1 MIIRELRLNHG
12 GGNTPCRTLVDYLA
26 DPQQSQS
33 RVADVAFHN
42 LYADTLDNAIAE
54 MSATQACNSRCR
66 TPKTVHLLVSFSAGE
81 RPTPEQIHDMQS
93 KILKAI
99 GMEGHQCICVAHDDT
114 DNFHFHMAISRINP
128 EDYSARNLP
137 HGCYTHEFVRLAKE
151 FEHDLSLERTN
162 HEPHH
167 TQSERLVNDFE
178 IKTGEKSYC
187 EHIRELNLTECGSW
201 QEIADRLM
209 KKNSRIRKQNNGL
222 IIETLDG
229 KYRVKASTVSRDLSR
244 KKLADRLGELPED
257 LTGRLPE
264 EPVQTPEKEPVLSQH
279 SELYSTYLQAKDAMK
294 APNLADEAI
303 KRWSENQYAGLR
315 KWAEQTGR
323 KIAGYPEVLKKPL
336 LELYRQD
343 ARTMV
348 NDVER
353 RKKGLRKRL
362 QRGMKSFK
370 DFCALCAPG
379 NPECR
384 RALLEMHAYE
394 TVKRNGVQPEQLQRT
409 GWSGRLNELV
419 RRFNAIKH
427 ALTEFRDAL
436 MKGLRPDRVTKQ
448 GSVVHFYKMIRMIVR
463 HRKPLITGDY
473 RYDRERNVIA
483 ESGTGGPGTVRRIDA
498 GAVRVAGGQPGDAE
512 RNSGLRERIRG
523 ILDRLSPGERERV
536 ARAAAERLRKCREA
550 LEVGSARQPDR
561 HAETAQ
567 RGRVHNLSP
576 EQLVHIVRQRNA
588 EVLLRQNASR
598 NL

>member
-1 MIIRELRLNHG
+1 
-12 GGNTPCRTLVDYLA
+12 
-26 DPQQSQS
+26 
-33 RVADVAFHN
+33 
-42 LYADTLDNAIAE
+42 
-54 MSATQACNSRCR
+54 
-66 TPKTVHLLVSFSAGE
+66 
-81 RPTPEQIHDMQS
+81 
-93 KILKAI
+93 
-99 GMEGHQCICVAHDDT
+99 
-114 DNFHFHMAISRINP
+114 
-128 EDYSARNLP
+128 
-137 HGCYTHEFVRLAKE
+137 
-151 FEHDLSLERTN
+151 
-162 HEPHH
+162 
-167 TQSERLVNDFE
+167 
-178 IKTGEKSYC
+178 
-187 EHIRELNLTECGSW
+187 
-201 QEIADRLM
+201 
-209 KKNSRIRKQNNGL
+209 
-222 IIETLDG
+222 
-229 KYRVKASTVSRDLSR
+229 
-244 KKLADRLGELPED
+244 
-257 LTGRLPE
+257 
-264 EPVQTPEKEPVLSQH
+264 
-279 SELYSTYLQAKDAMK
+279 
-294 APNLADEAI
+294 
-303 KRWSENQYAGLR
+303 
-315 KWAEQTGR
+315 
-323 KIAGYPEVLKKPL
+323 
-336 LELYRQD
+336 
-343 ARTMV
+343 MV

-512 RNSGLRERIRG
+512 RYSGLRERIRG

>member
-12 GGNTPCRTLVDYLA
+12 DGNTPCRTLVDYLA

-33 RVADVAFHN
+33 RVADVSFHN
-42 LYADTLDNAIAE
+42 LYADTLSNAIAE

-66 TPKTVHLLVSFSAGE
+66 TPKTLHLLVSFSAGE
-81 RPTPEQIHDMQS
+81 RPTPEQIRDMQS

-128 EDYSARNLP
+128 DDYSARNLP

-209 KKNSRIRKQNNGL
+209 LKNSRIRKQNNGL

-257 LTGRLPE
+257 LTGHLPE
-264 EPVQTPEKEPVLSQH
+264 GPVQTPEREPVLPQH
-279 SELYSTYLQAKDAMK
+279 KELYRTYIQAKDAMRSQ
-294 APNLADEAI
+294 NLADEAI
-303 KRWSENQYAGLR
+303 KHWSENEYANLR
-315 KWAEQTGR
+315 KWAERTGK
-323 KIAGYPEVLKKPL
+323 KIAGYPEELKKPL

-343 ARTMV
+343 VRTMV
-348 NDVER
+348 YDVER
-353 RKKGLRKRL
+353 RKRGIKKQL
-362 QRGMKSFK
+362 QRGMKSYK
-370 DFCALCAPG
+370 NFCVLCAPG
-379 NPECR
+379 KPECR

-394 TVKRNGVQPEQLQRT
+394 TIRRNGEQSMQRT
-409 GWSGRLNELV
+409 GWSKRLYELV
-419 RRFNAIKH
+419 GRFNAIKS
-427 ALTEFRDAL
+427 ALIEFRKEL
-436 MKGLRPDRVTKQ
+436 QKGLRPDRITKQ
-448 GSVVHFYKMIRMIVR
+448 GSVVHCYKKIRMIVR
-463 HRKPLITGDY
+463 HGQPLITGDY

-498 GAVRVAGGQPGDAE
+498 GAVRRAGGQPGDAE
-512 RNSGLRERIRG
+512 RYSELRERIRA
-523 ILDRLSPGERERV
+523 ILDRLSPDERERV
-536 ARAAAERLRKCREA
+536 ARAAADRLARGLRELEIRGARK
-550 LEVGSARQPDR
+550 PDR
-561 HAETAQ
+561 CAKAAERRGMRNMSAQ
-567 RGRVHNLSP
+567 
-576 EQLVHIVRQRNA
+576 QLVHIVRQRNA
-588 EVLLRQNASR
+588 EMLLRQNDAR
-598 NL
+598 NI